1 MTNAHKSIIHNGE
14 CATAT
19 TIKKMSETLSHSNI
33 PSSPDWA
40 EGILRKYW
48 GYENFRGIQ
57 REIID
62 SIYTGKDTL
71 GLMPTGGGKSIAFQ
85 VPALA
90 MQGTCIVVSPL
101 IALMKDQVV
110 HLRDRGIKAT
120 AIYSG
125 MKREN
130 IITAMENCILGD
142 YKFLYL
148 SPERLGSELFLAKL
162 RHMEVSF
169 ICVDEA
175 HCISQWGYDFRPS
188 YLALAYLRKELP
200 GKPILALT
208 ATATPEV
215 IDDIQEKL
223 NFTQKNVFRMSF
235 ARPNLYY
242 GLYRTQ
248 TDMIGLEE
256 VLTKYPGSA
265 IVYAS
270 RRQKAEDIA
279 QALTD
284 NGYSA
289 TFYHAGLPNLE
300 KDLRQRD
307 WQQGHTQIMVATNAF
322 GMGVD
327 KPDVRL
333 VVHLD
338 PPESLE
344 QYYQEAGRAGRDGK
358 ESHAILFC
366 KGKETKFLQQRL
378 QHAFPPKEKIQEL
391 YDHICYFL
399 QIADGEGMNRTREFQ
414 IHEFC
419 INFHHSFSD
428 VYPMLSLLEMSG
440 YLHFTD
446 EEDTVSRI
454 YIVATRAQLY
464 TAIHGNTE
472 ALFNYLLR
480 RYTGIFQEFV
490 YISEDDISMA
500 TGIPVRDIYDN
511 LIALSQLH
519 IIRYIP
525 RKRTPFLTLT
535 RPRVEGKDI
544 IIPNRVYE
552 ERLERYK
559 LRIDSVI
566 AYINDHTHCRTA
578 ILLSYF
584 GEKYPRRCENCD
596 NCHDL
601 NPPTMPTDI
610 HDRIHDDLRVQ
621 LSTGPKFGYELH
633 LAQYPLDAIEHV
645 IRIMTEDGELRQD
658 GLRLKLW
665 K

>member
-1 MTNAHKSIIHNGE
+1 MTNAHRSIIQNGE
-14 CATAT
+14 CSTAT
-19 TIKKMSETLSHSNI
+19 TIEKMCETLSHSKI

-48 GYENFRGIQ
+48 GYESFRGIQ
-57 REIID
+57 RDIID
-62 SIYTGKDTL
+62 SIFAGKDTL

-90 MQGTCIVVSPL
+90 MQGTCIVVTPL
-101 IALMKDQVV
+101 IALMKDQVT

-125 MKREN
+125 MKRDN
-130 IITAMENCILGD
+130 IIAAMENCILGD

-148 SPERLGSELFLAKL
+148 SPERLASELFLVKL
-162 RHMEVSF
+162 RHMNVSF

-188 YLALAYLRKELP
+188 YLALANLRKELP

-215 IDDIQEKL
+215 VDDIQEKL

-242 GLYRTQ
+242 GLYQTL

-265 IVYAS
+265 IIYAG
-270 RRQKAEDIA
+270 RRQKAEDIS
-279 QALTD
+279 QELTAK
-284 NGYSA
+284 GYSA

-307 WQQGHTQIMVATNAF
+307 WQQGKTQIMVATNAF

-358 ESHAILFC
+358 EAHAILFC
-366 KGKETKFLQQRL
+366 KGKETRLLQQRL
-378 QHAFPPKEKIQEL
+378 MRAFPPKEKIQEL

-399 QIADGEGMNRTREFQ
+399 QIAEGEGMNRTREFQ

-428 VYPMLSLLEMSG
+428 VYPMISLLEMSG

-454 YIVATRAQLY
+454 YITATRAQLY

-472 ALFNYLLR
+472 VLFNYLLR
-480 RYTGIFQEFV
+480 RYTGIFQDFV
-490 YISEDDISMA
+490 YISEDDISVA
-500 TGIPVRDIYDN
+500 TGIPVRDIYDK
-511 LIALSQLH
+511 LIALSQRH

-525 RKRTPFLTLT
+525 RKRIPFLTLT
-535 RPRVEGKDI
+535 RPRIEGKNI
-544 IIPNRVYE
+544 VIPRNVYE
-552 ERLERYK
+552 ERRARFQT
-559 LRIDSVI
+559 RINSVI
-566 AYINDHTHCRTA
+566 DYINDNTHCRTA
-578 ILLSYF
+578 LLLSYF
-584 GEKYPRRCENCD
+584 GEKYPGKCNNCD
-596 NCHDL
+596 NCNAE
-601 NPPTMPTDI
+601 NPSLLPEDI
-610 HDRIHDDLRVQ
+610 YDRIHEDLRSQ
-621 LSTGPKFGYELH
+621 LASGPKFGYELN
-633 LAQYPLDAIEHV
+633 LAQYEPEALEHV
-645 IRIMTEDGELRQD
+645 IRTMTEEGELLQD
-658 GLRLKLW
+658 GLKLKL